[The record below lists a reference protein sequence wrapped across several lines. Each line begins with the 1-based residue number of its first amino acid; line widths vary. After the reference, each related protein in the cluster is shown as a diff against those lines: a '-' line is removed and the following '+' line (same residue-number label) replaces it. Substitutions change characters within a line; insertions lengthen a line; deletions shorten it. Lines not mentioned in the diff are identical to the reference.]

1 MLMALAG
8 GHLDRTRVAA
18 LAAGP
23 ILIAT
28 ATWLIARA
36 TRGYRWALP
45 ALVVLMGVDVGT
57 YGLSYSVYRNLWR
70 LPLPNET
77 SVLPSGST
85 RIAVQLPDPGDPVR
99 VGDALVL
106 RGFSL
111 VDGYAALEPARV
123 LDYREPIALRLAG
136 VGLALRESVEDH
148 VAGLRPRDDR
158 WLAVPDP
165 LPRVRL
171 VTRARQSDDPARDL
185 RAIDPITTALVT
197 DSLELGGGEVG
208 DVTVPEDVPGALR
221 IEADV
226 PSQQLL
232 VVSERFDPGWQG
244 RVDGRPTEVLAVYG
258 DFIGIVLAPGRHS
271 VTLRFA
277 PTSLRLG
284 RWLSC
289 FGLIAFALLV
299 AQWLRAPM
307 SGART

>member
-8 GHLDRTRVAA
+8 GHLNRTRVAA

-45 ALVVLMGVDVGT
+45 ALAVLMGIDVGT
-57 YGLSYSVYRNLWR
+57 YGLSYSVYRHLWR

-85 RIAVQLPDPGDPVR
+85 RIAAQLTDPEDPRR

-111 VDGYAALEPARV
+111 VDGYAALEPVRV
-123 LDYREPIALRLAG
+123 LDYRDPVALRLAG
-136 VGLALRESVEDH
+136 VGLALRKGVEVH
-148 VAGLRPRDDR
+148 VAGLRPRDNR
-158 WLAVPDP
+158 WLVVPDP

-171 VTRARQSDDPARDL
+171 VTRAQESDDPARDL
-185 RAIDPITTALVT
+185 RAIDPTTTALVT

-208 DVTVPEDVPGALR
+208 DVTVRDDVPGALR

-232 VVSERFDPGWQG
+232 VVAERFDPGWQG
-244 RVDGRPTEVLAVYG
+244 RVDGQRTEVLAAYG
-258 DFIGIVLAPGRHS
+258 DFIGIVLKPGRHS
-271 VTLRFA
+271 VTLQFA

-284 RWLSC
+284 QLSSC

-299 AQWLRAPM
+299 VRWLRAPM
-307 SGART
+307 SGASG